1 MSKSTP
7 CYYTKGVD
15 SCFHDGCRDAYRNG
29 DGFADW
35 MEANGD
41 PCSICGEM
49 TFERCEY
56 VEDCDEVVHESCGSN
71 CGTHENKEAI
81 A

>member
-1 MSKSTP
+1 MSTP

-15 SCFHDGCRDAYRNG
+15 SCFHDGCAKAHEEG
-29 DGFADW
+29 EGFDVW
-35 MEANGD
+35 MAREGD
-41 PCSICGEM
+41 PCRVCGVA

-56 VEDCDEVVHESCGSN
+56 VEDCSEVVHESCGSN
-71 CGTHENKEAI
+71 CGTHDNKEAS